1 MLNHVHALISFIYT
15 KQSINTIIGN
25 GKRFMACEIIQR
37 LATNNEV
44 ALLQQLSALVE
55 AARKANKKQ
64 HEVWQTSFDCKDCRS
79 NKFV

>member
-1 MLNHVHALISFIYT
+1 
-15 KQSINTIIGN
+15 
-25 GKRFMACEIIQR
+25 MAYEIIQQ
-37 LATNNEV
+37 LETNNEV
-44 ALLQQLSALVE
+44 ALLQQLSARVE